1 MNMRHPKF
9 RPDLKAS
16 EHLES
21 DGSKT
26 VILKEPVSGKFYR
39 LSKYEYELLKALDGS
54 VPLDRALSNLRARGR
69 YYSEEEAN
77 AILGRAAQFGLLLGT
92 QTGTAEYLTKVKESL
107 KKEKKARALS
117 SYYFL
122 TIPLI
127 NPDRFLERTVWLFRL
142 LFNKWTLGLAALA
155 VPGAVCLIV
164 DGLPRIEREYLFF
177 FNWQNLLYLWV
188 VIVITKLVHEFSHA
202 YTAKSFGLH
211 VPQMGIALLL
221 FIPCLFCNTTD
232 AWRLANR
239 KQRMAISGAGIIAEG
254 ALAVF
259 STYIWYFTQPGL
271 VNSLAFY
278 LMSISLLSS
287 VFFNGNPL
295 IKFDGYFVLMDY
307 LRMPNLAG
315 KAAQHV
321 KHLFMDRVLGIKGYD
336 SPAESARNEAIYTVY
351 GICSFIYRL
360 FLYAGIIAGIYYR
373 FDKFLGIMLAVPAFF
388 AFVVRPVAKGLFT
401 VYSKRKEMRPRPAG
415 ALVFGLL
422 VVALGFLLLAP
433 QPGNSVFSCYVTSEK
448 RQKITAPL
456 EAAIDKVFVRRG
468 SVVSAGAV
476 LFTLDP
482 RMLRLKL
489 AQRRVDRDILN
500 KEIELLLLNDDQISM
515 ADAKRI
521 ELLKVEDDIQRLEEK
536 LKLATGGVRA
546 PFAGVVTGLDPRMK
560 PGYAPGE
567 GEVVGEMECADR
579 LMVCALA
586 PEEDLAKVAVGRDA
600 QVWLPLDG
608 GRVISGKIEGV
619 RQYSERNLADSPF
632 SSRVGGEVATEV
644 RSREQQDAPLAAYY
658 TCWLRVPPGQAIPL
672 GMTGRL
678 IVPSSPREYRIP
690 RFRQSHKDLQQGIA
704 VLGRLLSGK
713 EYEPQIEYRAGA
725 GPDLSAFS
733 SGWTDLPH

>member
-1 MNMRHPKF
+1 MRYPKF

-16 EHLES
+16 EHIES
-21 DGSKT
+21 DGVKT

-39 LSKYEYELLKALDGS
+39 LSKYEYELLTALDGS
-54 VPLDRALSNLRARGR
+54 VPLDRVLSNLRGRGR
-69 YYSEEEAN
+69 YYSVEEAN
-77 AILGRAAQFGLLLGT
+77 AILMRAAQFGLLLGT
-92 QTGTAEYLTKVKESL
+92 QAGTAEYLTRMKESL
-107 KKEKKARALS
+107 KKEKRARALS

-155 VPGAVCLIV
+155 VPGAVYLIV
-164 DGLPRIEREYLFF
+164 DGLPRMEREYLFF

-221 FIPCLFCNTTD
+221 FLPCLFCNTTD

-239 KQRMAISGAGIIAEG
+239 RQRMAISGAGIIAEG
-254 ALAVF
+254 ALAVV
-259 STYIWYFTQPGL
+259 STYVWYFTQPGL

-287 VFFNGNPL
+287 VLFNGNPL

-307 LRMPNLAG
+307 LRIPNLAG
-315 KAAQHV
+315 KSAQHV

-336 SPAESARNEAIYTVY
+336 SPADSDRNEAIYTVY

-373 FDKFLGIMLAVPAFF
+373 FDKFLGIMLAIPAFF
-388 AFVVRPVAKGLFT
+388 AFVARPVAKGLFT
-401 VYSKRKEMRPRPAG
+401 LFSKRKEIRPRPVG
-415 ALVFGLL
+415 GLVFGLSLL
-422 VVALGFLLLAP
+422 VLGLLLLAP
-433 QPGNSVFSCYVTSEK
+433 RPGNSVFSCYVTSEK
-448 RQKITAPL
+448 RQKITVPL
-456 EAAIDKVFVRRG
+456 EAAIDKVLVRRG

-482 RMLRLKL
+482 RTLRLRL
-489 AQRRVDRDILN
+489 TQRRIDKSILN
-500 KEIELLLLNDDQISM
+500 KEIELLLLKDDRISQ

-521 ELLKVEDDIQRLEEK
+521 ELLKVEDDIERISEK
-536 LKLATGGVRA
+536 LRLARDGIRA
-546 PFAGVVTGLDPRMK
+546 PFAGVVTSLDPRMK

-567 GEVVGEMECADR
+567 GAVVGEMECADR
-579 LMVCALA
+579 LVVFALT
-586 PEEDLAKVAVGRDA
+586 PEEDLTKVAKGRDA
-600 QVWLPLDG
+600 RVWLPLDG

-619 RQYSERNLADSPF
+619 RQNSERNLADSPF
-632 SSRVGGEVATEV
+632 SSRVGGEVATEI
-644 RSREQQDAPLAAYY
+644 RGRDRLDAPLAAYY
-658 TCWLRVPPGQAIPL
+658 MCWMRVPPGQSIPL
-672 GMTGRL
+672 GITGRL
-678 IVPSSPREYRIP
+678 IVPSHPGSIVSDVVGNLIKTFNRE
-690 RFRQSHKDLQQGIA
+690 S
-704 VLGRLLSGK
+704 LS
-713 EYEPQIEYRAGA
+713 
-725 GPDLSAFS
+725 
-733 SGWTDLPH
+733 